1 MVLLT
6 RVRADVESF
15 VSTRHQSKPSECEES
30 AVILIL
36 QVRLLKLREI
46 NILPDVR
53 LIVNDRSRMYS
64 QGCLT
69 PGPST
74 IGTLLHCPQHK
85 GLPPPATACL
95 FF

>member
-53 LIVNDRSRMYS
+53 LIVSDRSRMYS

-74 IGTLLHCPQHK
+74 VGTLLHCPQHK